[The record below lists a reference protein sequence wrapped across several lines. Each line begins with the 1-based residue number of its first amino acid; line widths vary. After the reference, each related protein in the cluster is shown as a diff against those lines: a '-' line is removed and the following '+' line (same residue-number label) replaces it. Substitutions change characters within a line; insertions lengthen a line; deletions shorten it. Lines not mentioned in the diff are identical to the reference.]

1 MIDKKSLTN
10 EAARICAGIETG
22 SHVECEQLLL
32 DSLIALLKNL
42 EVSLLRFL
50 NSRNPFLIC
59 PFYFLE
65 LPRSFFSICSSYLL
79 MSSM

>member
-10 EAARICAGIETG
+10 EAGRICAGIETG

-32 DSLIALLKNL
+32 DPLIALLKNS
-42 EVSLLRFL
+42 EVALLRFL

-59 PFYFLE
+59 TFYFAEPL
-65 LPRSFFSICSSYLL
+65 SCVSILSSYLSI
-79 MSSM
+79 SSM